1 MTKWLR
7 KIPNDNLP
15 SFAVLLFLL
24 LLLLPLLILIPLP
37 LSLTLLLFLDPP
49 IFLFALYSPLSLP
62 PPPHTHTHTHKHT
75 QVEERIECVV
85 SGKVRYSKRED
96 KLLALPVP
104 METATNKSGS
114 AAVEQNELGEE
125 GGSRRE
131 GEEDHLHCLSS
142 CM

>member
-1 MTKWLR
+1 M
-7 KIPNDNLP
+7 II
-15 SFAVLLFLL
+15 SLL
-24 LLLLPLLILIPLP
+24 LLFFFSFFSSSS
-37 LSLTLLLFLDPP
+37 LSL
-49 IFLFALYSPLSLP
+49 SLSLFPSLSLSSFSSILPFFYLLCSPPSPFP
-62 PPPHTHTHTHKHT
+62 PPPPHTHTHKHT

-114 AAVEQNELGEE
+114 ATIEQNELGEE